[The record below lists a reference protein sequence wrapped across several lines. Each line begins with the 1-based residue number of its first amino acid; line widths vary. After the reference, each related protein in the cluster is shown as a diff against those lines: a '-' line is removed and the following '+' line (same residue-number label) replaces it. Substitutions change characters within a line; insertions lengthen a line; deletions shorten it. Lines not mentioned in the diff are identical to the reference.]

1 MSRRPWSEHELTV
14 LRDNYPHS
22 LSADIAR
29 RLRRPVSQVYSKAN
43 ALRLHK
49 SAAFYAS
56 EQAHRL
62 DGLKGH
68 GTRFAKGH
76 KSWNA
81 GMKGLQIGGKETQF
95 KPGHRGGR
103 AEQVYQPIGTERVRD
118 GYLYRKLRDA
128 GPMHKRWE
136 MVHRL
141 NWEAVNG
148 PIPDGHVV
156 VFRNG
161 NRMQVAVENLELISR
176 ADLARRN
183 TIHRYPREVKDL
195 IRLNAKLQRTIHGLD
210 QQR

>member
-1 MSRRPWSEHELTV
+1 MTRRIWTEEELTV
-14 LRDNYPHS
+14 LRDNYPDS

-29 RLRRPVSQVYSKAN
+29 ALGRPVSQVYSKAK
-43 ALRLHK
+43 ALRLRK

-56 EQAHRL
+56 EQSHRL
-62 DGLKGH
+62 DGLKGA
-68 GTRFAKGH
+68 GTRFSKGH
-76 KSWNA
+76 KTWNA
-81 GMKGLQIGGKETQF
+81 GMKGLQMGGQETQF

-118 GYLYRKLRDA
+118 GYLYRKLRDE

-161 NRMQVAVENLELISR
+161 NRMEVDVKNLELISR
-176 ADLARRN
+176 AELTRRN
-183 TIHRYPREVKDL
+183 SIHRYPREVKDL

-210 QQR
+210 QQQ